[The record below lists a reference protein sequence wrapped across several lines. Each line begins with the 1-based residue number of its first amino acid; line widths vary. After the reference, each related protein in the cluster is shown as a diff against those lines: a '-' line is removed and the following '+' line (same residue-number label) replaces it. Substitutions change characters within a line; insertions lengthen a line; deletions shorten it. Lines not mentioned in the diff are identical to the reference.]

1 MGQKCNLL
9 IKSFI
14 KCKLFCKN
22 YKKRILKNCKEAA
35 ISVKKSLPKG
45 RHRLLKL
52 NLLKEGSK

>member
-35 ISVKKSLPKG
+35 INVKILLINKKGLP
-45 RHRLLKL
+45 
-52 NLLKEGSK
+52 